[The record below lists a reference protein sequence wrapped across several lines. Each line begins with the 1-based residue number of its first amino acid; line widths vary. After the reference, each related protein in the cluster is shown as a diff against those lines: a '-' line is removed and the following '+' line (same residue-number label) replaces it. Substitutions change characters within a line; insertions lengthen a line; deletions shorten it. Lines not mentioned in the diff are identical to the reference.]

1 MKLRVPGLITISLC
15 SMIFLSLATP
25 LVGVAQTGTITGRAP
40 AVQGFKAG
48 AVRAYSFDGTGEI
61 ISRPIRRNGTFS
73 IPAPEGRYV
82 VLTSMF
88 GRRGATQRFAFAD
101 VKSNRRSNIS
111 RLTANAPTNGLRI
124 SVGNVVARG
133 PRGQTFKNTSG
144 RPTTLDDFLIVDLL
158 NGTKP
163 CSFGIYEDRRFGR
176 FQDVVKELRRQ
187 STRYFKNPIN
197 LPNALAVLNAN
208 APQYRVTGSVGVSG
222 PDNSLT
228 GSASIQFV
236 DLANGQ
242 VRFSKTFSGLPRDLG
257 AFSAALASKV
267 AAEICV
273 PRRIVG
279 TFSGI
284 QRIQTSSSNET
295 YEWQGTAALALQ
307 TALPS
312 DPSRPEN
319 LDVNFY
325 SLESGQIDSFRRS
338 GSLGNCSVL
347 GESGPVAPVPPTVGA
362 MLVNLTPTPQL
373 GYKYDLSVQFINPG
387 ATTRTITCPGN
398 VDTESQDVSADLVV
412 SADASQLPFSPSL
425 GRFTGS
431 TTIDS
436 TTYTW
441 DFYAAP

>member
-1 MKLRVPGLITISLC
+1 MKLRILGLITVGLC
-15 SMIFLSLATP
+15 SMVFFTLATP
-25 LVGVAQTGTITGRAP
+25 LGSEAQTGIITGKAQ
-40 AVQGFKAG
+40 AVQGFRAG
-48 AVRAYSFDGTGEI
+48 AVRAYSFDGTGEV
-61 ISRPIRRNGTFS
+61 ISRPIRRNGAFS

-88 GRRGATQRFAFAD
+88 GRRGQSQRFGFAD
-101 VKSNRRSNIS
+101 VKSNKRSNIS
-111 RLTANAPTNGLRI
+111 RLKAAARTDELRI

-144 RPTTLDDFLIVDLL
+144 RPTTIDDFLIVDLV

-163 CSFGIYEDRRFGR
+163 CSFGVFEDRRFGR
-176 FQDVVKELRRQ
+176 FQEIVTELRQQ
-187 STRYFKNPIN
+187 SKRYFKNPIN

-228 GSASIQFV
+228 GSASIQFIDV
-236 DLANGQ
+236 ANGQ
-242 VRFSKTFSGLPRDLG
+242 VRFSKTFSGLPRDLKE
-257 AFSAALASKV
+257 FSEALATKV

-295 YEWQGTAALALQ
+295 YEWQGTATLTLQ

-325 SLESGQIDSFRRS
+325 TLESGQIDSFRRA

-347 GESGPVAPVPPTVGA
+347 GQSGPVAPIPPTVGA
-362 MLVNLTPTPQL
+362 MLLNLTPTPQL
-373 GYKYDLSVQFINPG
+373 GYKYDISVQFLSPG
-387 ATTRTITCPGN
+387 ATTRTITCPDN
-398 VDTESQDVSADLVV
+398 IDTDSQDVSADLVV

-425 GRFTGS
+425 GQFTGS

-441 DFYAAP
+441 DFYATP